1 MIVPDKSSYVT
12 LVILVLSLLLLP
24 AGGSSGNEADLHA
37 EIETL
42 YREMELEG
50 SFDMEVFRLAVV
62 GYANLRDSG
71 QLKKLTPLSIIDY
84 TKPSTEKR
92 MVIVD
97 VPGRRLLYN
106 SLIAHGKNTGDNHA
120 IHFSNEHGTRM
131 SSLGF
136 FATGETYYGK
146 RDYSLRLH
154 GLEKDFNGNALDRG
168 IVLHGA
174 WYATQDFVDK
184 YGRLGRSWGCPVLP
198 PEITIEI
205 IDLIK
210 EGSCLF
216 IYYDDPVYL
225 ESSVLLDETRAAA
238 WFAANGGSWN
248 AVD

>member
-1 MIVPDKSSYVT
+1 MR

-24 AGGSSGNEADLHA
+24 AGESSGKKADLHA

-50 SFDMEVFRLAVV
+50 SFDTEVFRLAVV

-71 QLKKLTPLSIIDY
+71 QLKKPTPLSIIDY
-84 TKPSTEKR
+84 TRPSTEKR

-97 VPGRRLLYN
+97 IIGRRLLYN
-106 SLIAHGKNTGDNHA
+106 SLIAHGKNTGENYA
-120 IHFSNEHGTRM
+120 VHFSNDHETRM

-136 FATGETYYGK
+136 FATGVTYYGK

-168 IVLHGA
+168 IVMHGA

-184 YGRLGRSWGCPVLP
+184 YGRLGRSWGCPALP
-198 PEITIEI
+198 PDITVEI
-205 IDLIK
+205 IDLVK
-210 EGSCLF
+210 DGSCLF
-216 IYYDDPVYL
+216 IYYNDPAYL
-225 ESSVLLDETRAAA
+225 ENSDYLDANRAAA
-238 WFAANGGSWN
+238 WFKNNGGSWN
-248 AVD
+248 AAD